1 LLEEFLG
8 IISGSS
14 VVMADDNVP
23 ENSDVSTDANVSSR
37 YTGNPCN
44 SEGVT
49 KSVAEGGLIAGAATA
64 TTGAVAGAFAGP
76 GGALAG
82 AVTGA
87 AYGMIGGVVSGGVAH
102 ELGCN

>member
-1 LLEEFLG
+1 MNSWG

-14 VVMADDNVP
+14 VVMADDSVP
-23 ENSDVSTDANVSSR
+23 ENSDVSTDANVTSR
-37 YTGNPCN
+37 YTGNSCN
-44 SEGVT
+44 SEGIT

-76 GGALAG
+76 GGVLAG